1 MLTLL
6 PLQHRKMISG
16 LDLPRSLHGIPILW
30 MSASMAASALRQFLD
45 PPADAA
51 DGIRATG

>member
-1 MLTLL
+1 
-6 PLQHRKMISG
+6 
-16 LDLPRSLHGIPILW
+16 
-30 MSASMAASALRQFLD
+30 MAASALRQFLD